1 MALPPVYGHEPL
13 VKRLAGAV
21 AAGRLPQATLLVGP
35 AGVGKQRIALWA
47 AQALL
52 CEADGDRP
60 CGECPTC
67 RQVLGLSHPDLHW
80 FVPIVRPKAADP
92 DKQLEEAA
100 SLIAEAM
107 AERRQNARY
116 GPPEPMASHPL
127 ASIRL
132 LQRRVALKPFQ
143 GSCTVVILGNAER
156 LVVQEASQEA
166 ANALLKVLEE
176 PPPATFLILTA
187 REARTLLPTI
197 RSRLVPVRVG
207 GVGDQAVRRFLTQEL
222 EPPLAGAELDQ
233 RVLLAEG
240 SIGRALAGVAG
251 ETADRAADRLLA
263 AVRGGPKAWAAAA
276 LAQPPWQAR
285 GDFTAALDGVLLR
298 LRNAAARDCGA
309 QVARV
314 PRWLAA
320 IRTVER
326 VRAEAQGNVNPQLG
340 LATLAHALETLA

>member
-1 MALPPVYGHEPL
+1 MGLPPVYGHEPL
-13 VKRLAGAV
+13 VSRLAGAV
-21 AAGRLPQATLLVGP
+21 AAGRFPQATLFVGP
-35 AGVGKQRIALWA
+35 PGVGKQRVALWA

-52 CEADGDRP
+52 CEAQGDRP
-60 CGECPTC
+60 CGACPSC
-67 RQVLGLSHPDLHW
+67 KQVLGLSHPDLHW
-80 FVPIVRPKAADP
+80 FVPILRPKTADS
-92 DKQLEEAA
+92 DKQVEEAA
-100 SLIAEAM
+100 GLMAEVV
-107 AERRQNARY
+107 AERRQNPLY

-127 ASIRL
+127 ATIRL
-132 LQRRVALKPFQ
+132 LQRRVALRPFQ
-143 GSCTVVILGNAER
+143 GACTVVILGNAER

-176 PPPATFLILTA
+176 PPSRTFVMLAA
-187 REARTLLPTI
+187 REARMLLPTI

-222 EPPLAGAELDQ
+222 TPPLAGAELEQ

-251 ETADRAADRLLA
+251 ETTDRAADRLLA

-276 LAQPPWQAR
+276 LAQPPWAAR
-285 GDFTAALDGVLLR
+285 GGFTEALDGVLVR
-298 LRNAAARDCGA
+298 LRNAAARDASA
-309 QVARV
+309 QATRV

-326 VRAEAQGNVNPQLG
+326 VRAEAQGNVNPQLA